1 VGELTPLLLLAAL
14 LLLFWLIVIRPARR
28 QQSTVSEL
36 QRNLAVGDRVVL
48 SAGIFGTIAE
58 LDDSRVQ
65 LEIAPGTVIEVARQ
79 VVVRR
84 AEDSPEPE
92 YLAPADPDEPAA
104 TTGGIGTLHSTDT
117 TDNTDNTDTTDFT
130 DRPDAGKA

>member
-1 VGELTPLLLLAAL
+1 MGQLAPLLLLAAL
-14 LLLFWLIVIRPARR
+14 LFVFWLIVIRPARR

-48 SAGIFGTIAE
+48 SAGIFGTIVE
-58 LDDSRVQ
+58 LEDSRVR

-84 AEDSPEPE
+84 AEDSPEPAD
-92 YLAPADPDEPAA
+92 LAPADPDEPAEA
-104 TTGGIGTLHSTDT
+104 TGSSGTLHSTDIT
-117 TDNTDNTDTTDFT
+117 ENTDST

>member
-1 VGELTPLLLLAAL
+1 VGQLTPLLLLAAL
-14 LLLFWLIVIRPARR
+14 LMLFWLVVIRPARR

-58 LDDSRVQ
+58 LGDSRVR

-84 AEDSPEPE
+84 AEDSPELEDLPV
-92 YLAPADPDEPAA
+92 DPDEPSEA
-104 TTGGIGTLHSTDT
+104 TGSGGTLRSSDT
-117 TDNTDNTDTTDFT
+117 NETNETT

>member
-14 LLLFWLIVIRPARR
+14 LLLFWLVVIRPARR

-48 SAGIFGTIAE
+48 SAGIFGTIVE
-58 LDDSRVQ
+58 LEDSRVR
-65 LEIAPGTVIEVARQ
+65 LEIARGTVIEVARQ

-92 YLAPADPDEPAA
+92 GLAPADPDEPAEA
-104 TTGGIGTLHSTDT
+104 TGSSGTLRGTDT
-117 TDNTDNTDTTDFT
+117 TETNETT

>member
-1 VGELTPLLLLAAL
+1 MGELTPLLLLAAL

-79 VVVRR
+79 VVVRVVEDEAPGHPDAPEDAPE
-84 AEDSPEPE
+84 AED
-92 YLAPADPDEPAA
+92 
-104 TTGGIGTLHSTDT
+104 
-117 TDNTDNTDTTDFT
+117 
-130 DRPDAGKA
+130 

>member
-1 VGELTPLLLLAAL
+1 MGELTPLLLLAAL
-14 LLLFWLIVIRPARR
+14 LLLFWLVVIRPARR

-92 YLAPADPDEPAA
+92 YLAPADPDEPAE
-104 TTGGIGTLHSTDT
+104 TTGGSGTLHSTDT
-117 TDNTDNTDTTDFT
+117 TDNTDTTDFT

>member
-14 LLLFWLIVIRPARR
+14 LLLFWLVVIRPARR

-48 SAGIFGTIAE
+48 SAGIFGTIVE
-58 LDDSRVQ
+58 LEDSRVR

-92 YLAPADPDEPAA
+92 DLAPADPDEA
-104 TTGGIGTLHSTDT
+104 TGSSGTLHSTDT
-117 TDNTDNTDTTDFT
+117 TETTDST

>member
-1 VGELTPLLLLAAL
+1 MGELTPLLLLAAL

-48 SAGIFGTIAE
+48 SAGIFGTIVE
-58 LDDSRVQ
+58 LDDSRVR

-92 YLAPADPDEPAA
+92 YLAPADPDEPAEA
-104 TTGGIGTLHSTDT
+104 TGSSGTLHSTDIT
-117 TDNTDNTDTTDFT
+117 ENTDST

>member
-14 LLLFWLIVIRPARR
+14 LLLFWLVVIRPARR

-48 SAGIFGTIAE
+48 SAGIFGTIVT
-58 LDDSRVQ
+58 LDDTRVQ

-84 AEDSPEPE
+84 AEDSPQHED
-92 YLAPADPDEPAA
+92 LGLADPDESAE
-104 TTGGIGTLHSTDT
+104 TTGTSGTGFTGTDT
-117 TDNTDNTDTTDFT
+117 TQNTETTDFT

>member
-14 LLLFWLIVIRPARR
+14 LLLFWLVVIRPARR

-48 SAGIFGTIAE
+48 SAGIFGTIVE
-58 LDDSRVQ
+58 LDDSRVR

-92 YLAPADPDEPAA
+92 DLAPADPDEPAEA
-104 TTGGIGTLHSTDT
+104 TGSSGTLRSPDT
-117 TDNTDNTDTTDFT
+117 TETNETT

>member
-1 VGELTPLLLLAAL
+1 MGELTPLLLLAAL

-48 SAGIFGTIAE
+48 SAGIFGTIVE
-58 LDDSRVQ
+58 LDDSRVR

-92 YLAPADPDEPAA
+92 DLAPADPDEPAEA
-104 TTGGIGTLHSTDT
+104 TGSSGTRHSTDIT
-117 TDNTDNTDTTDFT
+117 ENTEST

>member
-1 VGELTPLLLLAAL
+1 MGELTPLLLLAAL

-58 LDDSRVQ
+58 LEDSRVR

-92 YLAPADPDEPAA
+92 YLAPDDPEEPAE
-104 TTGGIGTLHSTDT
+104 TTGGSGTLRSTDT
-117 TDNTDNTDTTDFT
+117 TDTTENSDTTDFT

>member
-1 VGELTPLLLLAAL
+1 VGQLTPLLLLAAL
-14 LLLFWLIVIRPARR
+14 LMLFWLVVIRPARR

-48 SAGIFGTIAE
+48 SAGIFGTIVE
-58 LDDSRVQ
+58 LEDSRVR

-84 AEDSPEPE
+84 AEDSPELEDLPV
-92 YLAPADPDEPAA
+92 DPDEPSEA
-104 TTGGIGTLHSTDT
+104 TGSGGTLRSSDT
-117 TDNTDNTDTTDFT
+117 NETNETT